1 MTTLAPRPAPQAG
14 TPSTSGSQ
22 PPGRDRAVDL
32 VRAGLML
39 WVVTFHALMV
49 GAWAPGGAPSVGNAL
64 EGWSGFDALTWAGQI
79 MPLFFLLAGFSAAA
93 SGRGKAGSKHD
104 GAGRLGARLLRLVP
118 AVAAGALSVT
128 LGLALLAS
136 AGLDPALLAE
146 AGFRSAQPLWFLPVF
161 ALCTALA
168 PTALRLH
175 RAAPRATLAALAAAA
190 LAVDVVRALTGND
203 AVGLANMVFVW
214 LALQQAGFLLHSPVL
229 TGLRPARLLT
239 LAAACASML
248 ALLVWAGVYPS
259 NFIEAMTPPTTA
271 LLLLGAAQ
279 LFLFQAVRPVLN
291 AAVWPGGLSR
301 AVAAINAHA
310 MTIYSWHLPLAVAL
324 AGLSLAW
331 AGPLLPAPTSAAWWA
346 TRPLWFAAVGLT
358 LWWLASRG
366 GRTQRLGAR
375 VPGAAPAAHLATAPG
390 LPATLAGNA
399 GRPSRP
405 TAVVRWILAV
415 AGTASAVAGPL
426 LILVLGGTGPAWVLG
441 SALLCASVAAARR
454 AARPAEQARAS

>member
-14 TPSTSGSQ
+14 TPSTAAG
-22 PPGRDRAVDL
+22 PRRDRAVDL

-49 GAWAPGGAPSVGNAL
+49 GAWAPGGAPSGGYGGVAG
-64 EGWSGFDALTWAGQI
+64 GWAGFDALTWAGQI

-118 AVAAGALSVT
+118 AVTAGALAVT

-146 AGFRSAQPLWFLPVF
+146 AGFRSAQPLWFLSVF

-168 PTALRLH
+168 PVALRLH
-175 RAAPRATLAALAAAA
+175 EVAPRATLATLAAAA
-190 LAVDVVRALTGND
+190 LAVDVVRAASGND

-214 LALQQAGFLLHSPVL
+214 LALQQGGFLLHSPAL
-229 TGLRPARLLT
+229 TGLRPARLLA
-239 LAAACASML
+239 LAAACASVL

-259 NFIEAMTPPTTA
+259 NFIEAMTPPTTS

-291 AAVWPGGLSR
+291 AAAWPAGLSR
-301 AVAAINAHA
+301 AVTAINAHA

-324 AGLSLAW
+324 AGLSIAVF
-331 AGPLLPAPTSAAWWA
+331 GPFLPEPTSGAWWA
-346 TRPLWFAAVGLT
+346 TRPLWIAVVGLC
-358 LWWLASRG
+358 LWWLARRG
-366 GRTQRLGAR
+366 GGIERAGGRMPATH
-375 VPGAAPAAHLATAPG
+375 PAAPA
-390 LPATLAGNA
+390 LPT
-399 GRPSRP
+399 RP
-405 TAVVRWILAV
+405 TAVGRWIPAV
-415 AGTASAVAGPL
+415 FGTVCAAAGPL

-441 SALLCASVAAARR
+441 SALLCAAVAAARR
-454 AARPAEQARAS
+454 AARPAVLAHAS